1 MILLTGATGRVG
13 KAAATELLSKGVPFR
28 AFVRDADKFAHTGD
42 GVEMV
47 VGDFTDPESVARA
60 VKGVTRVLIVMGNHP
75 DQAMLEQRFATVAA
89 DAGVAHLV
97 KVSSMEAAPDATA
110 ALPKNHFETEQHIAE
125 LELGWTFL
133 RPNYY
138 MQNMLMYAASVSRA
152 SSFALPLGRA
162 NTAMI
167 DARDVGRVAARV
179 LSEEGHE
186 QQIYRLTGP
195 ELLNF
200 HDVAGQMSSILQR
213 SIEYIEQTPEAFREV
228 LGQFIQSPW
237 QLDAVCELFGEIAAG
252 SLDEQTTTVADLLG
266 TSPTPFAAFV
276 AEFAGAFSAAAP

>member
-1 MILLTGATGRVG
+1 
-13 KAAATELLSKGVPFR
+13 
-28 AFVRDADKFAHTGD
+28 
-42 GVEMV
+42 
-47 VGDFTDPESVARA
+47 
-60 VKGVTRVLIVMGNHP
+60 
-75 DQAMLEQRFATVAA
+75 
-89 DAGVAHLV
+89 
-97 KVSSMEAAPDATA
+97 
-110 ALPKNHFETEQHIAE
+110 
-125 LELGWTFL
+125 
-133 RPNYY
+133 

-266 TSPTPFAAFV
+266 TPATPFAAFV

>member
-28 AFVRDADKFAHTGD
+28 AFVRDANKFEHAGD
-42 GVEMV
+42 GVEV
-47 VGDFTDPESVARA
+47 AVGDFTDLDSVARA
-60 VKGVTRVLIVMGNHP
+60 LQGVTRALIVMGNHP
-75 DQAMLEQRFATVAA
+75 EQAALEQRFATVAA
-89 DAGVAHLV
+89 EAGVAHLV

-110 ALPKNHFETEQHIAE
+110 ALPKNHFETEQTIAE
-125 LELGWTFL
+125 LDLDWTFL

-167 DARDVGRVAARV
+167 DARDVGRVAALV
-179 LSEEGHE
+179 LSEGGHE

-200 HDVAGQMSSILQR
+200 HDVAEQMSTVLQR

-228 LGQFIQSPW
+228 LGQFIQSPL

-276 AEFAGAFSAAAP
+276 AEFAGAFSAPAP

>member
-13 KAAATELLSKGVPFR
+13 KAAAAELLREGLPFR
-28 AFVRDADKFAHTGD
+28 VLVRDAAKFEHAD
-42 GVEMV
+42 AAEVM
-47 VGDFTDPESVARA
+47 VGDLTDPDSVTRA
-60 VKGVTRVLIVMGNHP
+60 LQGVTRALIVMGNHP
-75 DQAMLEQRFATVAA
+75 DQAELEQRFATVAA

-97 KVSSMEAAPDATA
+97 KVSSMEAASDARA
-110 ALPKNHFETEQHIAE
+110 VLPKNHFETEQHIAG
-125 LELGWTFL
+125 LKLDWTFL

-152 SSFALPLGRA
+152 SAFALPLGCA
-162 NTAMI
+162 KTAMI

-179 LSEEGHE
+179 LSEDGHE

-195 ELLNF
+195 ELLSF
-200 HDVAGQMSSILQR
+200 HDVAEQMSTVLQR
-213 SIEYIEQTPEAFREV
+213 RIEYIEQTPEAFREV
-228 LGQFIQSPW
+228 LAQFIQSPW

-266 TSPTPFAAFV
+266 QSPTAFAVFV
-276 AEFAGAFSAAAP
+276 GEFAGAFASPRP

>member
-60 VKGVTRVLIVMGNHP
+60 VKGVTRALIVMGNHP

-110 ALPKNHFETEQHIAE
+110 ALP
-125 LELGWTFL
+125 
-133 RPNYY
+133 
-138 MQNMLMYAASVSRA
+138 
-152 SSFALPLGRA
+152 
-162 NTAMI
+162 
-167 DARDVGRVAARV
+167 
-179 LSEEGHE
+179 
-186 QQIYRLTGP
+186 
-195 ELLNF
+195 
-200 HDVAGQMSSILQR
+200 
-213 SIEYIEQTPEAFREV
+213 
-228 LGQFIQSPW
+228 
-237 QLDAVCELFGEIAAG
+237 
-252 SLDEQTTTVADLLG
+252 
-266 TSPTPFAAFV
+266 
-276 AEFAGAFSAAAP
+276 

>member
-1 MILLTGATGRVG
+1 MTQEGAMILLTGATGRVG
-13 KAAATELLSKGVPFR
+13 KAAATELLSQGVPFR
-28 AFVRDADKFAHTGD
+28 AFVRDADKFEHAGD
-42 GVEMV
+42 GVEVV
-47 VGDFTDPESVARA
+47 VGDFTDPDSVARA
-60 VKGVTRVLIVMGNHP
+60 VNGVTRALIVMGNHP

-89 DAGVAHLV
+89 EAGVAHLV

-110 ALPKNHFETEQHIAE
+110 ALPKNHFETEQHIAG
-125 LELGWTFL
+125 LDLDWTFL

-200 HDVAGQMSSILQR
+200 HDVAEQMSTVLQR

-228 LGQFIQSPW
+228 LGTVYSI
-237 QLDAVCELFGEIAAG
+237 
-252 SLDEQTTTVADLLG
+252 TVA
-266 TSPTPFAAFV
+266 TRCSV
-276 AEFAGAFSAAAP
+276 RIIW